1 MRKIIYILSL
11 VVFFGCNSAKAQ
23 NYKTH
28 KVKAGETIEQIATKY
43 KVSKS
48 QIYALNPDAR
58 KTVRPNSV
66 LIIPNATDV
75 ISTPTPTPTTPTKA
89 PTFTEVKTLDG
100 FKKHKVKRKETLYSL
115 SKKYDVSQ
123 EDIKKHNPELYANNL
138 RKGDKIQIPIYKIT
152 REEVVASPSTKT
164 YIVKPKEGKW
174 RIAYQYGITV
184 QELED
189 LNPNMAAVLQPGTS
203 INVPNLD
210 VEEVKTIDEQY
221 SYYTVLKAEGFYR
234 LKLKTGLTQEQ
245 LEKLNPDLLTT
256 GLKEGMVLKIPYN
269 ANITSINQGNGPL
282 TDGEQLFSTDLTM
295 RNLDASTKHIAIM
308 LPFKLDKVDS
318 DSVLDAKKTI
328 KTDPFLSMSLDFYSG
343 VKIALD
349 SLSTLGVNLK
359 VDVYDTE
366 NRESKVL
373 SIVNTEAFKD
383 VHAVIGPVMQK
394 SFNTAASAL
403 KSKNIPLISPITK
416 TVDIQDN
423 VFQSRP
429 AESLL
434 KDKVLN
440 YFKKDSTSHFI
451 IVSDMKN
458 NTTADA
464 LKKAFPKAAV
474 VMSRKVTK
482 TGEDAYYVLDQ
493 DMVKVL
499 KPGKNVVF
507 LETASAGFVSNV
519 SSILNAKIKPSMSIV
534 LTTTDKTNAFEDD
547 EVRSTHLS
555 NLGFT
560 YASINKSFS
569 EDENNSFTKR
579 YIAEYSETPNTYAV
593 RGFDLT
599 MDVVLRL
606 VTSEDL
612 YASVNAS
619 PLTTYVENKFA
630 YKKKLF
636 GGYFN
641 NTVYIVKYKDLKI
654 VEVKE

>member
-1 MRKIIYILSL
+1 MRKLLYIFSL
-11 VVFFGCNSAKAQ
+11 VVLFGCNSAKAQ

-28 KVKAGETIEQIATKY
+28 KVKTGETIEQIATKY

-58 KTVRPNSV
+58 KNVKPNSV
-66 LIIPNATDV
+66 LIIPNATTV
-75 ISTPTPTPTTPTKA
+75 TPIVTSTPTVK
-89 PTFTEVKTLDG
+89 EVKTLDSYI
-100 FKKHKVKRKETLYSL
+100 KHKVKRKETLYSL
-115 SKKYDVSQ
+115 SKKYNVTQD
-123 EDIKKHNPELYANNL
+123 EIKKHNPDLYANNL
-138 RKGDKIQIPIYKIT
+138 RKGDKIQIPVYKIT
-152 REEVVASPSTKT
+152 TQTVAVKSPTTTT
-164 YIVKPKEGKW
+164 YTVKPKEGKW

-184 QELED
+184 QELEA
-189 LNPNMAAVLQPGTS
+189 LNPSMEEVLQPGS
-203 INVPNLD
+203 VINVPNLEAED
-210 VEEVKTIDEQY
+210 VKAIDNQY
-221 SYYTVLKAEGFYR
+221 SYYTVLKSEGFYR

-245 LEKLNPDLLTT
+245 LEQLNPELLTT
-256 GLKEGMVLKIPYN
+256 GLKDGMVLKIPFN
-269 ANITSINQGNGPL
+269 ANITSINQGSGPL
-282 TDGEQLFSTDLTM
+282 LAGSTLITSDLTT
-295 RNLDASTKHIAIM
+295 RPIDPNRKHIAIM
-308 LPFKLDKVDS
+308 LPFRLNKIDT
-318 DSVLDAKKTI
+318 DSVSDAKKTI
-328 KTDPFLSMSLDFYSG
+328 KTDPYLGMSLDFYSG
-343 VKIALD
+343 AKIALD
-349 SLSTLGVNLK
+349 SLSALGVNLK

-373 SIVNTEAFKD
+373 SIVQSDAFND
-383 VHAVIGPVMQK
+383 VQVVIGPVMQK
-394 SFNTAASAL
+394 SFNTAATAL
-403 KSKNIPLISPITK
+403 KSKNIPLVSPITK

-429 AESLL
+429 NEDLL

-440 YFKKDSTSHFI
+440 YFKNDSTSHFI

-458 NTTADA
+458 KVTADA
-464 LKKAFPKAAV
+464 LKKTFPKASIV
-474 VMSRKVTK
+474 ITRKETK
-482 TGEDAYYVLDQ
+482 TGKDAYYVLDQ
-493 DMVKVL
+493 DMVNVL

-507 LETASAGFVSNV
+507 LETENPGLVSNV
-519 SSILNAKIKPSMSIV
+519 SSILNSKIKPNLSIV

-579 YIAEYSETPNTYAV
+579 YIAEYNETPNTYAV

-599 MDVVLRL
+599 MDIVLRL
-606 VTSEDL
+606 VTSDNL
-612 YASVNAS
+612 YDSVNQT

-636 GGYFN
+636 GGYYN
-641 NTVYIVKYKDLKI
+641 NTVYIVKYQDLKI